1 MKKIIS
7 FVLAAAMSLSTL
19 PALADWNNDE
29 DIMSLLSELNIM
41 VGDDDGNLRL
51 DDNVSRAEFAKI
63 AVASSSYKDTVATGL
78 KVSPFKDVTYTHWSA
93 PYIKAAVSAGIAEG
107 YVDSTFR
114 PDNTVSYEEALTMV
128 LKVLGYTTQDFGDS
142 WPYGQMG
149 LANSLEITKN
159 VNAEQGEALTRSQ
172 VARLIYN
179 TLDTKIKD
187 NQSKL
192 ITSVFDSKVI
202 EGVTIIASHNEDSSL
217 GTDKIYTTAGTFEFD
232 GNFNSD
238 YVGRKGDIVVK
249 NDEDFVSFTPRD
261 QQVEEY
267 TVSNVIGSDIIL
279 DGDMYNINSNTTT
292 YYKSQALTYENAAM
306 QAEKGDTFKL
316 FKNSNGSVDYAM
328 LIEKDSET
336 GTDSFDKYVIYS
348 LLSDAVIC
356 YKNGSFEQIDITD
369 GTTCYKDKN
378 KSTYGAVKN
387 EMAMGDILYVKMDGS
402 NVDYVSYEKGNM
414 EGPVKVTNS
423 NWIAN
428 FDTNGSTTVMRS
440 GNKVDASEI
449 QLNDIIYYCKDL
461 NMVLAYT
468 DKVTGVYEKAS
479 PTKDS
484 PTSVTISGKE
494 YSVESVDAFNALSS
508 SGTFKY
514 GDTVT
519 LLLGRNGEV
528 AGVVGGSESTSS
540 HTTVGFVT
548 ETGKKDFTKPDNTVY
563 SSYYAKVVTPDGTV
577 NEYAT
582 SSDCSSL
589 KCAVVNVS
597 FTNGKAS
604 LSRAKGYDNVSGKFN
619 SEKNKF
625 GDYTLADDVKILDTA
640 GTASDDLAM
649 YTRIYPQR
657 LDGVTI
663 KSSSVLY
670 YSKNKAGEIDELI
683 LKDITGDAYKYGV
696 ITAADSTTHTYTI
709 DIDGT
714 QNTYATAFST
724 NVKGPHRFSMDQT
737 GIESMRQL
745 SSYPSNITSL
755 TRTEA
760 KINNQTYLLSDKVIV
775 YHKTDVNKYLKI
787 TLDDA
792 INGNY
797 KLTAYYD
804 KAQTLGGRIRIIIA
818 Q

>member
-1 MKKIIS
+1 
-7 FVLAAAMSLSTL
+7 MSLSTL

-114 PDNTVSYEEALTMV
+114 PDNTVSYEEALT
-128 LKVLGYTTQDFGDS
+128 
-142 WPYGQMG
+142 
-149 LANSLEITKN
+149 
-159 VNAEQGEALTRSQ
+159 RRQ

-261 QQVEEY
+261 QRVEEY

-328 LIEKDSET
+328 LVAKDSET

-519 LLLGRNGEV
+519 LLLGRNGEA

-548 ETGKKDFTKPDNTVY
+548 ETGKKDFTNPDNTVY
-563 SSYYAKVVTPDGTV
+563 SSYYAKVVTPDGTE

-604 LSRAKGYDNVSGKFN
+604 LSRAKGYDSVSGKFN

-663 KSSSVLY
+663 NPSSIAY
-670 YSKNKAGEIDELI
+670 YSKNKAGEIDRLI
-683 LKDITGDAYKYGV
+683 LKDVTGDAYKYGI
-696 ITAADSTTHTYTI
+696 ITKIDSTTHSYTV

-714 QNTYATAFST
+714 QNTYMTSFST
-724 NVKGPHRFSMDQT
+724 NIKGPHRFSMDQT

-745 SSYPSNITSL
+745 TAYSSRIDTL

-775 YHKTDVNKYLKI
+775 YHKTDINTYMKI